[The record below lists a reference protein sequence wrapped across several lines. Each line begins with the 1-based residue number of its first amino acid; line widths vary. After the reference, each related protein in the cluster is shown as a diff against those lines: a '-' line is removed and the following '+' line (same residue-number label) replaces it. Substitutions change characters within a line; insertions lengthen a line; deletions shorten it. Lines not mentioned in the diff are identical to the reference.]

1 MRFDEILVQLGLEDK
16 LIPLENAYNEENLNE
31 VISKSAKLNF
41 VMELLPTLRNEGH
54 RVLLFTHSKL
64 ILNIIEEILIVEKYE
79 YIWIDGDT

>member
-41 VMELLPTLRNEGH
+41 VMELLPTLWNEGH
-54 RVLLFTHSKL
+54 WVLLFTHSKL

>member
-79 YIWIDGDT
+79 YI

>member
-1 MRFDEILVQLGLEDK
+1 MKFDEILVQLGLEDK

-54 RVLLFTHSKL
+54 
-64 ILNIIEEILIVEKYE
+64 
-79 YIWIDGDT
+79 